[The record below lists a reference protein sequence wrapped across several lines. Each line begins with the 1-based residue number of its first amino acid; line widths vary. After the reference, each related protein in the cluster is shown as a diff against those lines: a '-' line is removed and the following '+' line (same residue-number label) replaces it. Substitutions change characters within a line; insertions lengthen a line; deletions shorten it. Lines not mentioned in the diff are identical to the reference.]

1 MTYKKRTP
9 KRQSPNP
16 SGLAKN
22 WPEDIEQYRRSLLAR
37 FQREYTGPKG
47 PEREKKRQAF
57 MARHFYNHLK
67 PDKIYEQVGLAVAD
81 LVKRENLA
89 GDNPKDTL
97 AEILNYI
104 REDT

>member
-1 MTYKKRTP
+1 MTYKKRTS
-9 KRQSPNP
+9 KRQSSNP
-16 SGLAKN
+16 SGLAKI
-22 WPEDIEQYRRSLLAR
+22 WPSDIEDYRLSLLAR
-37 FQREYTGPKG
+37 FKTEYGHLHG

-57 MARHFYNHLK
+57 MARHFYNRLK
-67 PDKIYEQVGLAVAD
+67 PDKIFSEVGLAVAD

-89 GDNPKDTL
+89 GDNPKDKL